1 MDEYLLIFFLGIIFY
16 FLTKR
21 IFSNTINSKFKS
33 INNNIA
39 NYKKTFQKT
48 SEELL
53 REQLKRNYEFFE
65 EKGMNLIRNST
76 IIIFGL
82 DGIGSNIAL
91 TLIRSGIK
99 KLIIIDNNILTN
111 EFFSS
116 HPCSFLSDL
125 GKKNIDIIDYYGKK
139 INPNIIIEKYESIND
154 NLFNLILKENEK
166 ENKIN
171 LIIDT
176 ILTRKNIIDKCKII
190 KFCSDNKLN
199 LIISLFPQLEK
210 YNPIYIRQSKFSFV
224 QNDIIAKAINKTY
237 IKLYNTIVPDFK
249 TIYSIEKDENL
260 DLEKLPELN
269 PVYSNF
275 SNTICAIVLCQ
286 ISKFKFENNLNE
298 NNKKNIDKEIMIG
311 NKKLSKLIEDYKKD
325 EIEKK
330 NMKKEDIKITYDDFK
345 TIALKFKNMS
355 SVSKKQ
361 GAKMQFIRWKLYEQP
376 SKNNLVIL
384 TKNEI
389 SKHINVHN
397 EEELINLY
405 GKENVDKINNILNE
419 IK

>member
-116 HPCSFLSDL
+116 HPCSFFSDL

-139 INPNIIIEKYESIND
+139 INPNII
-154 NLFNLILKENEK
+154 
-166 ENKIN
+166 
-171 LIIDT
+171 
-176 ILTRKNIIDKCKII
+176 
-190 KFCSDNKLN
+190 
-199 LIISLFPQLEK
+199 
-210 YNPIYIRQSKFSFV
+210 
-224 QNDIIAKAINKTY
+224 
-237 IKLYNTIVPDFK
+237 
-249 TIYSIEKDENL
+249 
-260 DLEKLPELN
+260 
-269 PVYSNF
+269 
-275 SNTICAIVLCQ
+275 
-286 ISKFKFENNLNE
+286 
-298 NNKKNIDKEIMIG
+298 
-311 NKKLSKLIEDYKKD
+311 
-325 EIEKK
+325 
-330 NMKKEDIKITYDDFK
+330 
-345 TIALKFKNMS
+345 
-355 SVSKKQ
+355 
-361 GAKMQFIRWKLYEQP
+361 
-376 SKNNLVIL
+376 
-384 TKNEI
+384 
-389 SKHINVHN
+389 
-397 EEELINLY
+397 
-405 GKENVDKINNILNE
+405 
-419 IK
+419 

>member
-1 MDEYLLIFFLGIIFY
+1 M
-16 FLTKR
+16 
-21 IFSNTINSKFKS
+21 
-33 INNNIA
+33 
-39 NYKKTFQKT
+39 
-48 SEELL
+48 
-53 REQLKRNYEFFE
+53 
-65 EKGMNLIRNST
+65 
-76 IIIFGL
+76 
-82 DGIGSNIAL
+82 AL

-99 KLIIIDNNILTN
+99 KLIIIDNHILTN
-111 EFFSS
+111 EFFSY
-116 HPCSFLSDL
+116 HPCSILSDI

-139 INPNIIIEKYESIND
+139 INPNIIIEKYYESIND
-154 NLFNLILKENEK
+154 NLLNRILKEN
-166 ENKIN
+166 NIN
-171 LIIDT
+171 IIIDT
-176 ILTRKNIIDKCKII
+176 ILKRKNIIDKCKII
-190 KFCSDNKLN
+190 KFCFDNKLN

-224 QNDIIAKAINKTY
+224 QNDIFAKEINQTY
-237 IKLYNTIVPDFK
+237 IKLYNSIVPDFK
-249 TIYSIEKDENL
+249 TIYSIEKDEDI

-275 SNTICAIVLCQ
+275 SNTICSIVLCE
-286 ISKFKFENNLNE
+286 ISKFKFENNINE

-311 NKKLSKLIEDYKKD
+311 NKKLSKLIDDYKKY

-330 NMKKEDIKITYDDFK
+330 NIKNEDINITYDDFK
-345 TIALKFKNMS
+345 NIVLLFKNMS

-361 GAKMQFIRWKLYEQP
+361 GPKMQFIRWKLYEKP

-405 GKENVDKINNILNE
+405 GKENVDRINNILNG

>member
-1 MDEYLLIFFLGIIFY
+1 MDEYILIFFLGIISY

-21 IFSNTINSKFKS
+21 IFSTQKNSNLKS
-33 INNNIA
+33 INNNIPI
-39 NYKKTFQKT
+39 YKKTFQKT

-76 IIIFGL
+76 IVIFGL
-82 DGIGSNIAL
+82 EGIGSHIAL

-99 KLIIIDNNILTN
+99 KLIIIDNHILTN
-111 EFFSS
+111 EFFSY
-116 HPCSFLSDL
+116 HPCSILSDI

-139 INPNIIIEKYESIND
+139 INPNIIIEKYYESIND
-154 NLFNLILKENEK
+154 NLLNRILKEN
-166 ENKIN
+166 NIN
-171 LIIDT
+171 IIIDT
-176 ILTRKNIIDKCKII
+176 ILKRKNIIDKCKII
-190 KFCSDNKLN
+190 KFCFDNKLN

-224 QNDIIAKAINKTY
+224 QNDIFAKEINQTY
-237 IKLYNTIVPDFK
+237 IKLYNSIVPDFK
-249 TIYSIEKDENL
+249 TIYSIEKDEDI

-275 SNTICAIVLCQ
+275 SNTICSIVLCE
-286 ISKFKFENNLNE
+286 ISKFKFENNINE

-311 NKKLSKLIEDYKKD
+311 NKKLSKLIDDYKKD

-330 NMKKEDIKITYDDFK
+330 NIKNEDINITYDDFK
-345 TIALKFKNMS
+345 NIVLLFKNMS

-361 GAKMQFIRWKLYEQP
+361 GPKMQFIRWKLYEKP

-405 GKENVDKINNILNE
+405 GKENVDRINNILNG

>member
-1 MDEYLLIFFLGIIFY
+1 MDEYILIFFLGIISY

-21 IFSNTINSKFKS
+21 IYLNQKNSNLTQ
-33 INNNIA
+33 INNNKPI
-39 NYKKTFQKT
+39 YKKTFQKT

-82 DGIGSNIAL
+82 EGIGSNIAL

-111 EFFSS
+111 EFFSF
-116 HPCSFLSDL
+116 HPCSILSDL

-139 INPNIIIEKYESIND
+139 INPNIIIEKYYESFNE
-154 NLFNLILKENEK
+154 NLLNQILK

-176 ILTRKNIIDKCKII
+176 ILKRKNIIDKCKII
-190 KFCSDNKLN
+190 KFCSNHKLN

-224 QNDIIAKAINKTY
+224 QNDLIAKEINKTY
-237 IKLYNTIVPDFK
+237 IQLYNSIVPDFK
-249 TIYSIEKDENL
+249 TIYSIEKDEDI

-275 SNTICAIVLCQ
+275 SNTICSIVLCE
-286 ISKFKFENNLNE
+286 ISNFKFENNINE

-311 NKKLSKLIEDYKKD
+311 NKKLSKLIDDYKKD

-330 NMKKEDIKITYDDFK
+330 NIKNEDINITYDDFK
-345 TIALKFKNMS
+345 NIVLLFKNMS

-361 GAKMQFIRWKLYEQP
+361 GPKMQFIRWKLYEKP

-405 GKENVDKINNILNE
+405 GKENVDRINNILNG